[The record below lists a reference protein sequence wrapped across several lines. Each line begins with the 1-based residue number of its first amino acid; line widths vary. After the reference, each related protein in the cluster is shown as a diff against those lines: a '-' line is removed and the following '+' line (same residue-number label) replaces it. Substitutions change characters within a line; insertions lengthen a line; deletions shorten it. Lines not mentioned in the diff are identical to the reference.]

1 MRLCNRHNKL
11 LPGIT
16 TRCSRYIITA
26 PISFRDVSRE
36 TLPLMLESLHTQQNY
51 ILLCSTWNIAFL
63 WSKLCAINRTF
74 PGKVQFNF
82 CQAQER
88 RLSLPHNSDSRFPYC
103 FTWYIY
109 LSILVQEH
117 GYTRINAGLNMP
129 LPMIS
134 LQWYLHYFRES
145 ISLNLKWEP
154 AQLSLPT
161 GWQLQ
166 FQGSVTCSAQTHYSP
181 YHSDFSDESN
191 DSSLLLWIPTVSVY
205 LGYYIAHV
213 RQFLRF
219 VIQSVQTFFCAY
231 PFLSV
236 VLTLPPL
243 LFTDSNHG
251 NLDLNE
257 TSTIA
262 FTKTLI

>member
-1 MRLCNRHNKL
+1 MRLCDRHNKL

-26 PISFRDVSRE
+26 PVSIRDVSRE
-36 TLPLMLESLHTQQNY
+36 TFPLMLKSLHTQQNY
-51 ILLCSTWNIAFL
+51 ILLCFTWNIAFL
-63 WSKLCAINRTF
+63 WSNSAQSIELFRES
-74 PGKVQFNF
+74 GKAQFNF
-82 CQAQER
+82 CQAQKK
-88 RLSLPHNSDSRFPYC
+88 RLSLPHDSDSRFPYC

-109 LSILVQEH
+109 LSILVQEQ

-129 LPMIS
+129 HPVIS

-166 FQGSVTCSAQTHYSP
+166 FQESVTCSAQTYYSP

-191 DSSLLLWIPTVSVY
+191 YSSLLL
-205 LGYYIAHV
+205 
-213 RQFLRF
+213 
-219 VIQSVQTFFCAY
+219 
-231 PFLSV
+231 
-236 VLTLPPL
+236 
-243 LFTDSNHG
+243 
-251 NLDLNE
+251 
-257 TSTIA
+257 
-262 FTKTLI
+262 

>member
-1 MRLCNRHNKL
+1 MRLCDRHNKL

-36 TLPLMLESLHTQQNY
+36 TLPLMLESLRTQQNY
-51 ILLCSTWNIAFL
+51 ILLCSTWNTAFL
-63 WSKLCAINRTF
+63 WSMLCAINRTF
-74 PGKVQFNF
+74 PGKAQFNF
-82 CQAQER
+82 CQTQKR
-88 RLSLPHNSDSRFPYC
+88 RLSLPYNSDSRFPYC

-117 GYTRINAGLNMP
+117 GNTRINAGLNMP
-129 LPMIS
+129 YPMIP

-166 FQGSVTCSAQTHYSP
+166 FQGSVTCSAQTYYSL

-205 LGYYIAHV
+205 LGYYKAHV

-236 VLTLPPL
+236 VLTSPPL

-251 NLDLNE
+251 NLDWM
-257 TSTIA
+257 
-262 FTKTLI
+262 KPQP

>member
-1 MRLCNRHNKL
+1 
-11 LPGIT
+11 
-16 TRCSRYIITA
+16 
-26 PISFRDVSRE
+26 
-36 TLPLMLESLHTQQNY
+36 
-51 ILLCSTWNIAFL
+51 
-63 WSKLCAINRTF
+63 
-74 PGKVQFNF
+74 
-82 CQAQER
+82 
-88 RLSLPHNSDSRFPYC
+88 
-103 FTWYIY
+103 
-109 LSILVQEH
+109 
-117 GYTRINAGLNMP
+117 
-129 LPMIS
+129 MIS

-161 GWQLQ
+161 GWQLR
-166 FQGSVTCSAQTHYSP
+166 FHGSVTCSAQTHYSL

-236 VLTLPPL
+236 VLTSPPL

-257 TSTIA
+257 ASTIVIA
-262 FTKTLI
+262 KTLIYVVTTTVSFGFGFGFGFGFWFGFSFWFSFGFRFGFVITFYFTRQFSVSFPRSKQNPEHRTFISTTTVLA

>member
-1 MRLCNRHNKL
+1 MRLCDRYNRI

-51 ILLCSTWNIAFL
+51 ILLCSTWNIALL
-63 WSKLCAINRTF
+63 WSKLCAINRIF
-74 PGKVQFNF
+74 PGKAQFNF

-88 RLSLPHNSDSRFPYC
+88 KLSLPHTTAIAFHTVSRD
-103 FTWYIY
+103 TSIY

-129 LPMIS
+129 HPMIS
-134 LQWYLHYFRES
+134 LQWYLHYYREH

-166 FQGSVTCSAQTHYSP
+166 FQGSVTCSAQTYYSP
-181 YHSDFSDESN
+181 YNSDFSDESN
-191 DSSLLLWIPTVSVY
+191 YSSLLL
-205 LGYYIAHV
+205 
-213 RQFLRF
+213 
-219 VIQSVQTFFCAY
+219 
-231 PFLSV
+231 
-236 VLTLPPL
+236 
-243 LFTDSNHG
+243 
-251 NLDLNE
+251 
-257 TSTIA
+257 
-262 FTKTLI
+262 

>member
-1 MRLCNRHNKL
+1 MIALRWGFAIGTIDFF
-11 LPGIT
+11 P
-16 TRCSRYIITA
+16 
-26 PISFRDVSRE
+26 VSRRE
-36 TLPLMLESLHTQQNY
+36 LSLHHNRTNIFPGCFTWNIAAY
-51 ILLCSTWNIAFL
+51 VGIFAHTTKLPEIDASNVANHCSSIGLPQTSDNIKLYSIMFTWNIAFL

-74 PGKVQFNF
+74 PGKAQFNF
-82 CQAQER
+82 CQAQKR

-117 GYTRINAGLNMP
+117 GNTRINAGLNMP
-129 LPMIS
+129 HPMIS

-166 FQGSVTCSAQTHYSP
+166 FQGSVTCSAQTYYSP

-191 DSSLLLWIPTVSVY
+191 DSSLLL
-205 LGYYIAHV
+205 
-213 RQFLRF
+213 
-219 VIQSVQTFFCAY
+219 
-231 PFLSV
+231 
-236 VLTLPPL
+236 
-243 LFTDSNHG
+243 
-251 NLDLNE
+251 
-257 TSTIA
+257 
-262 FTKTLI
+262 